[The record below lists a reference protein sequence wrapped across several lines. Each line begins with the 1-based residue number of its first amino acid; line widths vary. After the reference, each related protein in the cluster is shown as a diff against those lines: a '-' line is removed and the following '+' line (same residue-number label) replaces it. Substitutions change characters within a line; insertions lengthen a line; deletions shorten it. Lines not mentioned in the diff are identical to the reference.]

1 MKKTKDLF
9 GATSLICVLSTL
21 INIVYAID
29 SFIHIHIFGGV
40 LYTIF
45 TIASMLCSVAF
56 IFFKKQ
62 SNKFLMENKNWVL
75 TFSVIA
81 LLCSVL
87 GGVVALY
94 AYSTLDI
101 LNQNNQ
107 EGSNYTNKTIVV
119 DGVEIIDDKKM
130 ATYID
135 KINRLEELKNNGII
149 TNDQYDSLKRQALN
163 EYLYKGDD

>member
-21 INIVYAID
+21 INIIYAID
-29 SFIHIHIFGGV
+29 SFGHSHIFGGV
-40 LYTIF
+40 LYIIF
-45 TIASMLCSVAF
+45 SIASILCSIAF

-62 SNKFLMENKNWVL
+62 SNEFLIENKNWIL
-75 TFSVIA
+75 TFSIVA

-87 GGVVALY
+87 GGIVALY
-94 AYSTLDI
+94 AYSTLNI
-101 LNQNNQ
+101 LNENSQA
-107 EGSNYTNKTIVV
+107 GTRSSNKTITV

-135 KINRLEELKNNGII
+135 KINRLEELKNNGTI
-149 TNDQYDSLKRQALN
+149 TNEQYDSLKQQALN

>member
-21 INIVYAID
+21 INIIYAID
-29 SFIHIHIFGGV
+29 SFGHLHIFGGV
-40 LYTIF
+40 LYIIF
-45 TIASMLCSVAF
+45 SIASILCSIAF

-62 SNKFLMENKNWVL
+62 SNEFLIENKNWIL
-75 TFSVIA
+75 TFSIVA

-87 GGVVALY
+87 GGIVALY
-94 AYSTLDI
+94 AYSTLNI
-101 LNQNNQ
+101 LNENSQA
-107 EGSNYTNKTIVV
+107 GTRSSNKTITV

-135 KINRLEELKNNGII
+135 KINRLEELKNNGTI
-149 TNDQYDSLKRQALN
+149 TNEQYDSLKQQALN